1 MDYSHDFYV
10 NKALTLEKQFSQN
23 KYFGTR
29 EAGLFQYIEG
39 NIPVILSAP
48 HTVRQIRNGTHK
60 KADIF
65 TGSLGIILQELTNCH
80 LIYRTYTGKGDANR
94 DIECPYKAQLMK
106 KITDNN
112 ILYLIDL
119 HGMGENREFDI
130 DIGTLRGKSI
140 ETSLEKIILNSFFSF
155 NIKDVRFDYLFD
167 ADKEGTVTNTIWN
180 NLSINSFQIEINAIY
195 RNLKVK
201 KNHPNFLRLIRSIE
215 QLILSLG

>member
-1 MDYSHDFYV
+1 MEHNLEYYI
-10 NKALTLEKQFSQN
+10 NRALTLEKQFSQN

-29 EAGLFQYIEG
+29 EVGLFQYMEG
-39 NIPVILSAP
+39 NTPVILSAP

-94 DIECPYKAQLMK
+94 DIACPYKAELMK
-106 KITDNN
+106 KITDHN

-119 HGMGENREFDI
+119 HGMGENRDFDI
-130 DIGTLRGKSI
+130 DIGTLKGKSI
-140 ETSLEKIILNSFFSF
+140 NENLERNILKSFAAFD
-155 NIKDVRFDYLFD
+155 IRDVRFDYLFD

-180 NLSINSFQIEINAIY
+180 HLAINSFQIEINAIY

-201 KNHPNFLRLIRSIE
+201 KNHQNFYRLICSLE
-215 QLILSLG
+215 KLILSLG